1 MSWNSD
7 QAKAEEWLFTIRVR
21 SKVDAKAVEIIQLNS
36 SITQAL
42 SIDRSG
48 EEGSIMLRGKNS
60 LGNDFMVL
68 QNEPNPWKQST
79 TLGLILPYKGEVN
92 LTIYD
97 LTGRVVYKSSRQL
110 EKGYNGWNMNR
121 SELPGSGV
129 YYYQVDFETNSKT
142 NKMVVVD

>member
-1 MSWNSD
+1 MTSLYCRTSR
-7 QAKAEEWLFTIRVR
+7 IRG
-21 SKVDAKAVEIIQLNS
+21 S
-36 SITQAL
+36 SPRQ
-42 SIDRSG
+42 
-48 EEGSIMLRGKNS
+48 
-60 LGNDFMVL
+60 
-68 QNEPNPWKQST
+68 
-79 TLGLILPYKGEVN
+79 LGLILPYKGEVN